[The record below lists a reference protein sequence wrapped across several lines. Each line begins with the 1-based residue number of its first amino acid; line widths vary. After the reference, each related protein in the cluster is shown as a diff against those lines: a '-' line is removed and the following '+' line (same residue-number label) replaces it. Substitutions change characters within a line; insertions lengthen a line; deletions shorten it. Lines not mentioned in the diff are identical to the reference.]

1 LRLYR
6 IEEFADIIDIPN
18 TPENGEETDGEQ
30 LNDSTEEMMMDTS
43 LNETALIS
51 TSQRRS
57 LLVPD
62 GLDEFLNDDSDNV
75 DETVRFLVFP

>member
-18 TPENGEETDGEQ
+18 TSLTNGEETGGEQ
-30 LNDSTEEMMMDTS
+30 LNDSTEEMETS

-62 GLDEFLNDDSDNV
+62 GLDEFLNDV
-75 DETVRFLVFP
+75 DETVR